1 MSFNFIKLENR
12 KYELTPTTSVGPLL
26 RHGGGGGG
34 GKDDAGADSS
44 CWRRKLDE
52 RRMREAAHRCNRG
65 GGVMVVILVQRLWLA
80 VGTRNQLRVTVGVN
94 IAAFRVRVLGNRG
107 DSEAR

>member
-44 CWRRKLDE
+44 RRRMKLEE
-52 RRMREAAHRCNRG
+52 RRMREAARRGNRG
-65 GGVMVVILVQRLWLA
+65 GGVMVVILVHHLWLA